1 MKTLHK
7 APRGQQHWSA
17 RPQHIFIAGLMT
29 AFLAG
34 AVQAGSAHAGSADVL
49 NGGRLTVDGVTH
61 MLYGI
66 TAPALGE
73 QCQLRGKSR
82 DCGVLARAGLKDLT
96 AGANVICKPSKAAP
110 DASKCLSDG
119 YDLSEGMVY
128 TGWAVPLPAAPQR
141 LHMLLKRAKT
151 KRHGMWHE

>member
-1 MKTLHK
+1 MKTLHRG
-7 APRGQQHWSA
+7 PRGQQRESG
-17 RPQHIFIAGLMT
+17 GLQ
-29 AFLAG
+29 AIFLAG
-34 AVQAGSAHAGSADVL
+34 LFSVFLAGSAHAGSADVL

-61 MLYGI
+61 VLYGI
-66 TAPALGE
+66 KSPALGE

-96 AGANVICKPSKAAP
+96 AGATVICKPSKVAP

-141 LHMLLKRAKT
+141 LHKLMKRAKT